1 MKKKL
6 LLTILMFTALLLKS
20 YAQEKTINGKV
31 VSNDGGES
39 LPGVS
44 ILIKDTKI
52 GVLSDVNGE
61 YTLSIPDSIT
71 NPVVLFSFV
80 GFQTKEV
87 KVNNQTLINVTLM
100 SDTKELKEVV
110 IVGYG
115 EIDREKLA
123 GSVSSIG
130 AVDIENDPVATIN
143 QAVQGKMA
151 GVQVTQNSGTPGGG
165 LNFRIR
171 GINTLNSSTTEPLYV
186 IDGVPIN
193 TDNYVGISRSGR
205 QSLNPLAAINPSDIS
220 SIEVLKDASAT
231 AIYGA
236 RAANGVVLVTTKKGS
251 SVRSQITFNG
261 YYGIQELPNKIDLA
275 NSEQYIN
282 FVNDIYALNE
292 VEPNEALLENNA
304 NTDWQDEIY
313 RSAPIESYSLSVSGG
328 SENTNYYISGS
339 YFNQEGIVINSGIE
353 RVNFRTNL
361 DHSINDHIKV
371 GANLNLSRSTN
382 DRIPED
388 FGRSA
393 PVLFGLITRP
403 NIPVYDDTGEYFLDP
418 AIQRDNAV
426 AVAEL
431 TQYEDQTDRI
441 IGNVF
446 AEINLLK
453 GLKFRTNWGIDKT
466 MINGE
471 FYIPMNGIIEG
482 SNKQGFRTSK
492 RFKTDNWLNENTLT
506 YSKTFADH
514 TITVLAGNTL
524 QKADIEDITLNA
536 TNFTSDDVT
545 NIGAAG
551 VYTTSDRLS
560 AWSLASFF
568 SRVNYVYK
576 DRYILTANYRI
587 DGSSRFG
594 KDNKYA
600 RFPSVAVAWRIS
612 EEDFIKDNFP
622 EVSNLKLR
630 ASWGQSGNQPRDF
643 YEALPLY
650 GVNAYYGSDVGFSPS
665 VIGNSELSWET
676 TTQTDI
682 GIDLG
687 LFDNRVSLL
696 ADYYIKNTE
705 DLLVSYR
712 MPEATG
718 ELFTLIN
725 LGEVQNKGFEFE
737 LSTKNVIGE
746 RFRWNTNLNMSF
758 VENKITSLP
767 GGDVLDGLDDAS
779 HLAREG
785 YPLGSFFGYVAEG
798 VDPETGSMIY
808 ADIDGDGELTEPG
821 AVDTDDRKVIG
832 NPHPD
837 FYGGITNSFF
847 YGPFDLS
854 IQGQFVYG
862 NDVFNFTRRTYEAL
876 TSPNNNISVEALD
889 YWRNPGDITNTPK
902 PTIGQSTNGLVSTRW
917 IEDGSFFRIR
927 DVTLGFTLPENLSS
941 KVKVNMLR
949 MYLQVQNLY
958 NFTSYSG
965 YDPEINVYENRGSM
979 IGADFAS
986 YPRARTYLFGL
997 NITL

>member
-1 MKKKL
+1 MKKKA
-6 LLTILMFTALLLKS
+6 LLTFLMFTALFVQS
-20 YAQEKTINGKV
+20 YAQENTVSGKV
-31 VSNDGGES
+31 VAYEDGGP

-44 ILIKDTKI
+44 ILIKDTNK
-52 GVLSDVNGE
+52 GVLTDENGE
-61 YTLSIPDSIT
+61 YSLGIPDSIS
-71 NPVVLFSFV
+71 NPVLLFSFV
-80 GFQTKEV
+80 GFETKEV
-87 KVNNQTLINVTLM
+87 KIGTQTLINVTLKT
-100 SDTKELKEVV
+100 DTKELKEVV
-110 IVGYG
+110 VVGYG
-115 EIDREKLA
+115 VIDREKLA

-130 AVDIENDPVATIN
+130 AEDIETDPVAGIN

-236 RAANGVVLVTTKKGS
+236 RAANGVVLVTTKRGTSGK
-251 SVRSQITFNG
+251 SQITFNG
-261 YYGIQELPNKIDLA
+261 YYGVQELPNKIEMA

-292 VEPNEALLENNA
+292 TEPNEALLQNNA
-304 NTDWQDEIY
+304 NTNWQDEVY
-313 RSAPIESYSLSVSGG
+313 RTAPMQSYSLSVSGG
-328 SENTNYYISGS
+328 SDNTTYYLSGS
-339 YFNQEGIVINSGIE
+339 YFNQEGIVINSGFE
-353 RVNFRTNL
+353 RVNFRSNIE
-361 DHSINDHIKV
+361 HSINDRVKI

-393 PVLFGLITRP
+393 PVLLSLITRP
-403 NIPVYDDTGEYFLDP
+403 NIPVYEETGDYYLDP
-418 AIQRDNAV
+418 IIQRDNAV

-431 TQYEDQTDRI
+431 TQYQDQTDRL

-446 AEINLLK
+446 AEFELVK
-453 GLKFRTNWGIDKT
+453 GLTFRTNWGIDKT
-466 MINGE
+466 LIDGE
-471 FYIPMNGIIEG
+471 FYIPREGIIEG
-482 SNKQGFRTSK
+482 ANKQGFRTTK
-492 RFKTDNWLNENTLT
+492 RYRSDNWLNENTLT
-506 YSKTFADH
+506 YTNTFGDH
-514 TITVLAGNTL
+514 AITVLAGNTL
-524 QKADIEDITLNA
+524 QKADIEEITLNA
-536 TNFTSDDVT
+536 TNFTSDEVT

-568 SRVNYVYK
+568 SRVNYIFK

-600 RFPSVAVAWRIS
+600 RFPSVAVAWRMS
-612 EEDFIKDNFP
+612 EEDFIRDNIP
-622 EVSNLKLR
+622 VISNLKLR

-650 GVNAYYGSDVGFSPS
+650 GVNAYYGSDVGFAPS

-682 GIDLG
+682 GLDIG
-687 LFDNRVSLL
+687 LFADRISIL

-737 LSTKNVIGE
+737 LSTKNIIGE
-746 RFRWNTNLNMSF
+746 KFRWNTNLNMSF
-758 VENKITSLP
+758 VENKVTSLP
-767 GGDVLDGLDDAS
+767 GGDVLDGMDDAS

-798 VDPETGSMIY
+798 VDSETGSIIY
-808 ADIDGDGELTEPG
+808 ADIDGDGERTVAG
-821 AVDTDDRKVIG
+821 ALDTDDRKVIG

-837 FYGGITNSFF
+837 FYGGITNTFF
-847 YGPFDLS
+847 YGPLDLS

-876 TSPNNNISVEALD
+876 TSPNNNISVDALD
-889 YWRNPGDITNTPK
+889 YWRQPGDITDTPK

-927 DVTLGFTLPENLSS
+927 DVTLGFTLPENMSS

-979 IGADFAS
+979 IGADYAS